1 MKIRRFFIILA
12 VLAICQMTYA
22 QKRKNAKPT
31 PKKKTEV
38 VQRSPAELL
47 FENMLE
53 NTQRVFFI
61 DSMVVDKDNF
71 IQHIP
76 LPRECGT
83 ISSQQ
88 EGENTIAAYLNEFGR
103 SEDTEVF
110 YRYAV
115 IAPEY
120 HLPYAVGYT
129 MLSRMA
135 RRAEQDLGQVFSLPD
150 FLMEYLS
157 DNMTNPDYPFMMPDG
172 TTFYFS
178 QKGDDTLGGYD
189 IFVTRYDSSTGEF
202 LKPNNMGLPFNSSA
216 NDYMYVVDELDSLGW
231 LVTDRFQPEGKVC
244 IYTFVPSKTREN
256 FDLGEMSE
264 SEVRQFATIHSI
276 QDTWPSEEARSEAL
290 LRLENMKNRNT
301 PRRETAS
308 FTFDVNDE
316 ITYHTPGDFRS
327 STARDMFMEL
337 LQQKE
342 RNQEYAQR
350 LETMRERYY
359 HADDAE
365 RASMRKSILDAEKE
379 LERQNV
385 QILNTEKRIRNAEIM
400 SLTK

>member
-12 VLAICQMTYA
+12 VLATCQMTYA

-83 ISSQQ
+83 ISAQQ
-88 EGENTIAAYLNEFGR
+88 EGENTIAAYLNEFGNKMYYSVR
-103 SEDTEVF
+103 DTMGN
-110 YRYAV
+110 AS
-115 IAPEY
+115 I
-120 HLPYAVGYT
+120 YT
-129 MLSRMA
+129 K
-135 RRAEQDLGQVFSLPD
+135 DKLGNDWSKPMGLTGI
-150 FLMEYLS
+150 

>member
-22 QKRKNAKPT
+22 QKRKNTKST

-61 DSMVVDKDNF
+61 DSVVVDKDNF

-88 EGENTIAAYLNEFGR
+88 EGENTIAAYLNEFGNKMYYSVR
-103 SEDTEVF
+103 DTMGN
-110 YRYAV
+110 AS
-115 IAPEY
+115 I
-120 HLPYAVGYT
+120 YT
-129 MLSRMA
+129 K
-135 RRAEQDLGQVFSLPD
+135 DKLGNDWSKPMGLTGI
-150 FLMEYLS
+150 

-178 QKGDDTLGGYD
+178 QKSDETLGGYD

-256 FDLGEMSE
+256 FDLGEISE

-276 QDTWPSEEARSEAL
+276 QDTWPSEVARSEAM

-316 ITYHTPGDFRS
+316 ITYHTPSDFRS

-365 RASMRKSILDAEKE
+365 RASIRKSILDAEKE

>member
-88 EGENTIAAYLNEFGR
+88 EGENTIAAYLNEFGNKMYYSVR
-103 SEDTEVF
+103 DTMGN
-110 YRYAV
+110 AS
-115 IAPEY
+115 I
-120 HLPYAVGYT
+120 YT
-129 MLSRMA
+129 K
-135 RRAEQDLGQVFSLPD
+135 DKLGNDWSKPMGLTGI
-150 FLMEYLS
+150 

-178 QKGDDTLGGYD
+178 QKSDETLGGYD

-327 STARDMFMEL
+327 STALDIFMEL

-342 RNQEYAQR
+342 RNKEYAQR

>member
-1 MKIRRFFIILA
+1 MKIRRIFIILA
-12 VLAICQMTYA
+12 VMAICQMTYA
-22 QKRKNAKPT
+22 QKRKNVKTT

-61 DSMVVDKDNF
+61 DSVVVDKDNF

-88 EGENTIAAYLNEFGR
+88 EGENTIAAYLNEFGNKMYYSVR
-103 SEDTEVF
+103 DTMGN
-110 YRYAV
+110 AA
-115 IAPEY
+115 I
-120 HLPYAVGYT
+120 YT
-129 MLSRMA
+129 K
-135 RRAEQDLGQVFSLPD
+135 DKLGNDWSKPMGLTGI
-150 FLMEYLS
+150 

-178 QKGDDTLGGYD
+178 QKSDETLGGYD

-276 QDTWPSEEARSEAL
+276 QDTWPSEEARSEAM

-316 ITYHTPGDFRS
+316 ITYHTPGDFHS
-327 STARDMFMEL
+327 STARDMFMDL
-337 LQQKE
+337 LQQKK

-365 RASMRKSILDAEKE
+365 RASMRKSILEAEKE

>member
-1 MKIRRFFIILA
+1 MKIRRIFIILA
-12 VLAICQMTYA
+12 VMAICQMTYA
-22 QKRKNAKPT
+22 QKRKNVKTT

-61 DSMVVDKDNF
+61 DSVVVDKDNF

-76 LPRECGT
+76 LPHECGT

-88 EGENTIAAYLNEFGR
+88 EGENMIAAYLNEFGNKMYYSVR
-103 SEDTEVF
+103 DTMGN
-110 YRYAV
+110 AS
-115 IAPEY
+115 I
-120 HLPYAVGYT
+120 YT
-129 MLSRMA
+129 K
-135 RRAEQDLGQVFSLPD
+135 DKLGNDWSKPMGLTGI
-150 FLMEYLS
+150 

-276 QDTWPSEEARSEAL
+276 QDTWPSEEARSEAM
-290 LRLENMKNRNT
+290 LRLENMRNRNT

-316 ITYHTPGDFRS
+316 ITYHTPSDFRS

-385 QILNTEKRIRNAEIM
+385 QILNTEKKIRNAEIM

>member
-88 EGENTIAAYLNEFGR
+88 EGENMIAAYLNEFGNKMYYSVR
-103 SEDTEVF
+103 DTMGN
-110 YRYAV
+110 AS
-115 IAPEY
+115 I
-120 HLPYAVGYT
+120 YT
-129 MLSRMA
+129 K
-135 RRAEQDLGQVFSLPD
+135 DKLGNDWSKPMGLTGI
-150 FLMEYLS
+150 

-276 QDTWPSEEARSEAL
+276 QDTWPSEEARSEAM

>member
-1 MKIRRFFIILA
+1 MKIRRIFIILA
-12 VLAICQMTYA
+12 VMAICQMTYA
-22 QKRKNAKPT
+22 QKRKNVKTT

-88 EGENTIAAYLNEFGR
+88 EGENTIAAYLNEFGNKMYYSVR
-103 SEDTEVF
+103 DTMGN
-110 YRYAV
+110 AS
-115 IAPEY
+115 I
-120 HLPYAVGYT
+120 YT
-129 MLSRMA
+129 K
-135 RRAEQDLGQVFSLPD
+135 DKLGNDWSKPMGLTGI
-150 FLMEYLS
+150 

-178 QKGDDTLGGYD
+178 QKSDETLGGYD

-256 FDLGEMSE
+256 FDLGEISE
-264 SEVRQFATIHSI
+264 SEVKQFATIHSI

-316 ITYHTPGDFRS
+316 ITYHTPSDFRS

>member
-83 ISSQQ
+83 ISAQQ
-88 EGENTIAAYLNEFGR
+88 EGENMIAAYLNEFGNKMYYSVR
-103 SEDTEVF
+103 DTMGN
-110 YRYAV
+110 AS
-115 IAPEY
+115 I
-120 HLPYAVGYT
+120 YT
-129 MLSRMA
+129 K
-135 RRAEQDLGQVFSLPD
+135 DKLGNDWSKPMGLTGI
-150 FLMEYLS
+150 

-178 QKGDDTLGGYD
+178 QKSDDTLGGYD

-316 ITYHTPGDFRS
+316 ITYHTPGDFHS

-337 LQQKE
+337 LQKKE

-385 QILNTEKRIRNAEIM
+385 QILHTEKRIRNAEIM

>member
-88 EGENTIAAYLNEFGR
+88 EGENTIAAYLNEFGNKMYYSVR
-103 SEDTEVF
+103 DTMGN
-110 YRYAV
+110 AS
-115 IAPEY
+115 I
-120 HLPYAVGYT
+120 YT
-129 MLSRMA
+129 K
-135 RRAEQDLGQVFSLPD
+135 DKLGNDWSKPMGLTGI
-150 FLMEYLS
+150 

-178 QKGDDTLGGYD
+178 QKSDETLGGYD

-244 IYTFVPSKTREN
+244 IYIFVPSKTREN

>member
-83 ISSQQ
+83 ISAQQ
-88 EGENTIAAYLNEFGR
+88 EGENTIAAYLNEFGNKMYYSVR
-103 SEDTEVF
+103 DTMGN
-110 YRYAV
+110 AS
-115 IAPEY
+115 I
-120 HLPYAVGYT
+120 YT
-129 MLSRMA
+129 K
-135 RRAEQDLGQVFSLPD
+135 DKLGNDWSKPMGLTGI
-150 FLMEYLS
+150 

-385 QILNTEKRIRNAEIM
+385 QILHTEKRIRNAEIM

>member
-12 VLAICQMTYA
+12 VMAICHMTYA

-83 ISSQQ
+83 ISAQQ
-88 EGENTIAAYLNEFGR
+88 EGENTIAAYLNEFGNKMYYSVR
-103 SEDTEVF
+103 DTMGN
-110 YRYAV
+110 AS
-115 IAPEY
+115 I
-120 HLPYAVGYT
+120 YT
-129 MLSRMA
+129 K
-135 RRAEQDLGQVFSLPD
+135 DKLGNDWSKPMGLTGI
-150 FLMEYLS
+150 

-385 QILNTEKRIRNAEIM
+385 QILHTEKRIRNAEIM

>member
-83 ISSQQ
+83 ISAQQ
-88 EGENTIAAYLNEFGR
+88 EGENMIAAYLNEFGNKMYYSVR
-103 SEDTEVF
+103 DTMGN
-110 YRYAV
+110 AS
-115 IAPEY
+115 I
-120 HLPYAVGYT
+120 YT
-129 MLSRMA
+129 K
-135 RRAEQDLGQVFSLPD
+135 DKLGNDWSKPMGLTGI
-150 FLMEYLS
+150 

-178 QKGDDTLGGYD
+178 QKSDETMGGYD

-365 RASMRKSILDAEKE
+365 RVSMRKTILDAEKE

-385 QILNTEKRIRNAEIM
+385 QIQNTEKRIRNAEIM

>member
-22 QKRKNAKPT
+22 QKRKNSKST

-61 DSMVVDKDNF
+61 DSVVVDKDNF

-88 EGENTIAAYLNEFGR
+88 EGENTIAAYLNEFGNKMYYSVR
-103 SEDTEVF
+103 DTMGN
-110 YRYAV
+110 AS
-115 IAPEY
+115 I
-120 HLPYAVGYT
+120 YT
-129 MLSRMA
+129 K
-135 RRAEQDLGQVFSLPD
+135 DKLGNDWSKPMGLTGI
-150 FLMEYLS
+150 

-316 ITYHTPGDFRS
+316 ITYHTPGDFHS

>member
-1 MKIRRFFIILA
+1 MKIRRIFIILA
-12 VLAICQMTYA
+12 VMAICQMTYA
-22 QKRKNAKPT
+22 QKRKNVKTT

-61 DSMVVDKDNF
+61 DSVVVDKDNF

-88 EGENTIAAYLNEFGR
+88 EGENMIAAYLNEFGNKMYYSVR
-103 SEDTEVF
+103 DTMGN
-110 YRYAV
+110 AS
-115 IAPEY
+115 I
-120 HLPYAVGYT
+120 YT
-129 MLSRMA
+129 K
-135 RRAEQDLGQVFSLPD
+135 DKLGNDWSKPMGLTGI
-150 FLMEYLS
+150 

-316 ITYHTPGDFRS
+316 ITYHTPSDFRS

-385 QILNTEKRIRNAEIM
+385 QILNTEKKIRNAEIM

>member
-83 ISSQQ
+83 ISAQQ
-88 EGENTIAAYLNEFGR
+88 EGENMIAAYLNEFGNKMYYSVR
-103 SEDTEVF
+103 DTMGN
-110 YRYAV
+110 AS
-115 IAPEY
+115 I
-120 HLPYAVGYT
+120 YT
-129 MLSRMA
+129 K
-135 RRAEQDLGQVFSLPD
+135 DKLGNDWSKPMGLTGI
-150 FLMEYLS
+150 

-290 LRLENMKNRNT
+290 LRLESMKNRNT

>member
-1 MKIRRFFIILA
+1 MKIRRIFIILA
-12 VLAICQMTYA
+12 VMAICQMTYA
-22 QKRKNAKPT
+22 QKRKNSKST

-83 ISSQQ
+83 ISAQQ
-88 EGENTIAAYLNEFGR
+88 EGENTIAAYLNEFGNKMYYSVR
-103 SEDTEVF
+103 DTMGN
-110 YRYAV
+110 AS
-115 IAPEY
+115 I
-120 HLPYAVGYT
+120 YT
-129 MLSRMA
+129 K
-135 RRAEQDLGQVFSLPD
+135 DKLGNDWSKPMGLTGI
-150 FLMEYLS
+150 

-316 ITYHTPGDFRS
+316 ITYHTPSDFRS

>member
-88 EGENTIAAYLNEFGR
+88 EGENTIAAYLNEFGNKMYYSVR
-103 SEDTEVF
+103 DTMGN
-110 YRYAV
+110 AS
-115 IAPEY
+115 I
-120 HLPYAVGYT
+120 YT
-129 MLSRMA
+129 K
-135 RRAEQDLGQVFSLPD
+135 DKLGNDWSKPMGLTGI
-150 FLMEYLS
+150 

-178 QKGDDTLGGYD
+178 QKSDETLGGYD

-385 QILNTEKRIRNAEIM
+385 QILHTEKRIRNAEIM

>member
-83 ISSQQ
+83 INAQQ
-88 EGENTIAAYLNEFGR
+88 EGENMIAAYLNEFGNKMYYSVR
-103 SEDTEVF
+103 DTMGN
-110 YRYAV
+110 AS
-115 IAPEY
+115 I
-120 HLPYAVGYT
+120 YT
-129 MLSRMA
+129 K
-135 RRAEQDLGQVFSLPD
+135 DKLGNDWSKPMGLTGI
-150 FLMEYLS
+150 

-216 NDYMYVVDELDSLGW
+216 NDYMFVVDELDSLGW

-256 FDLGEMSE
+256 FDLAEMSE
-264 SEVRQFATIHSI
+264 SEVRQFATIQSI
-276 QDTWPSEEARSEAL
+276 QDTWPSEEAREVAMQ
-290 LRLENMKNRNT
+290 RLQNMMTRNT
-301 PRRETAS
+301 QLHETAS
-308 FTFDVNDE
+308 FTFEINDE
-316 ITYHTPGDFRS
+316 ITYHSPDDFLS
-327 STARDMFMEL
+327 ASARKKFMEL

-342 RNQEYAQR
+342 RNQENLQR

-365 RASMRKSILDAEKE
+365 RAAMRKNILDAEKE

-385 QILNTEKRIRNAEIM
+385 SILNTEKNIRNEEIM
-400 SLTK
+400 LLTK

>member
-1 MKIRRFFIILA
+1 MKIRRIFIILA
-12 VLAICQMTYA
+12 VMAICQMTYA

-88 EGENTIAAYLNEFGR
+88 EGENTIAAYLNEFGNKMYYSVR
-103 SEDTEVF
+103 DTMGN
-110 YRYAV
+110 AS
-115 IAPEY
+115 I
-120 HLPYAVGYT
+120 YT
-129 MLSRMA
+129 K
-135 RRAEQDLGQVFSLPD
+135 DKLGNDWSKPMGLTGI
-150 FLMEYLS
+150 

-178 QKGDDTLGGYD
+178 QKSDETLGGYD

-316 ITYHTPGDFRS
+316 ITYHTPSDFRS

-365 RASMRKSILDAEKE
+365 RTSMRKSILDAEKE

>member
-88 EGENTIAAYLNEFGR
+88 EGENTIAAYLNEFGNKMYYSVR
-103 SEDTEVF
+103 DTMGN
-110 YRYAV
+110 AS
-115 IAPEY
+115 I
-120 HLPYAVGYT
+120 YT
-129 MLSRMA
+129 K
-135 RRAEQDLGQVFSLPD
+135 DKLGNDWSKPMGLTGI
-150 FLMEYLS
+150 

-316 ITYHTPGDFRS
+316 ITYHTPGDFHS

-385 QILNTEKRIRNAEIM
+385 QILHTEKRIRNAEIM

>member
-88 EGENTIAAYLNEFGR
+88 EGENTIAAYLNEFGNKMYYSVR
-103 SEDTEVF
+103 DTMGN
-110 YRYAV
+110 AS
-115 IAPEY
+115 I
-120 HLPYAVGYT
+120 YT
-129 MLSRMA
+129 K
-135 RRAEQDLGQVFSLPD
+135 DKLGNDWSKPMGLTGI
-150 FLMEYLS
+150 

-178 QKGDDTLGGYD
+178 QKSDETLGGYD

-264 SEVRQFATIHSI
+264 SEVRQFAMIHCI

-385 QILNTEKRIRNAEIM
+385 QILHTEKRIRNAEIM

>member
-1 MKIRRFFIILA
+1 MKIRRIFIILA

-88 EGENTIAAYLNEFGR
+88 EGENTIAAYLNEFGNKMYYSVR
-103 SEDTEVF
+103 DTMGN
-110 YRYAV
+110 AS
-115 IAPEY
+115 I
-120 HLPYAVGYT
+120 YT
-129 MLSRMA
+129 K
-135 RRAEQDLGQVFSLPD
+135 DKLGNDWSKPMGL
-150 FLMEYLS
+150 
-157 DNMTNPDYPFMMPDG
+157 TG
-172 TTFYFS
+172 
-178 QKGDDTLGGYD
+178 
-189 IFVTRYDSSTGEF
+189 DSSTGEF

-327 STARDMFMEL
+327 STALDMFMEL

>member
-1 MKIRRFFIILA
+1 MKIRRIFIILA
-12 VLAICQMTYA
+12 VMAICQMTYA
-22 QKRKNAKPT
+22 QKRKNAKST

-61 DSMVVDKDNF
+61 DSVVVDKDNF

-88 EGENTIAAYLNEFGR
+88 EGENMIAAYLNEFGNKMYYSVR
-103 SEDTEVF
+103 DTMGN
-110 YRYAV
+110 AA
-115 IAPEY
+115 I
-120 HLPYAVGYT
+120 YT
-129 MLSRMA
+129 K
-135 RRAEQDLGQVFSLPD
+135 DKLGNDWSKPMGLTGI
-150 FLMEYLS
+150 

-276 QDTWPSEEARSEAL
+276 QDTWPSEEARSEAM
-290 LRLENMKNRNT
+290 LRLENMRNRNT

-316 ITYHTPGDFRS
+316 ITYHTPSDFRS

-385 QILNTEKRIRNAEIM
+385 QILNTEKRIRNTEIM

>member
-83 ISSQQ
+83 ISAQQ
-88 EGENTIAAYLNEFGR
+88 EGENTIAAYLNEFGNKMYYSVR
-103 SEDTEVF
+103 DTMGN
-110 YRYAV
+110 AS
-115 IAPEY
+115 I
-120 HLPYAVGYT
+120 YT
-129 MLSRMA
+129 K
-135 RRAEQDLGQVFSLPD
+135 DKLGNDWSKPMGLTGI
-150 FLMEYLS
+150 

-178 QKGDDTLGGYD
+178 QKSDETLGGYD

-385 QILNTEKRIRNAEIM
+385 QILHTEKRIRNAEIM

>member
-1 MKIRRFFIILA
+1 MKILRIFISFLIIA
-12 VLAICQMTYA
+12 SCQGTYA
-22 QKRKNAKPT
+22 QKKKGSKTAV
-31 PKKKTEV
+31 KKKSEV

-88 EGENTIAAYLNEFGR
+88 EGENTIAAYLNEFGNKMYYSVR
-103 SEDTEVF
+103 DTMGN
-110 YRYAV
+110 AS
-115 IAPEY
+115 I
-120 HLPYAVGYT
+120 YT
-129 MLSRMA
+129 K
-135 RRAEQDLGQVFSLPD
+135 DKLGNDWSKPMGLTGI
-150 FLMEYLS
+150 

-178 QKGDDTLGGYD
+178 QKSDETLGGYD

-264 SEVRQFATIHSI
+264 SKVRQFATIHSI

-308 FTFDVNDE
+308 FTFDVNDG
-316 ITYHTPGDFRS
+316 ITYHTPSDFHS

-337 LQQKE
+337 LQLKE

-365 RASMRKSILDAEKE
+365 RTSMRKSILDAEKE